1 MGLPLT
7 LADIDSFDTY
17 TAQVLSDLRQHSKS
31 LTDEEFAE
39 TVEQDFTTVLSNGD
53 VVILCENG
61 HERLVEKDSIEEFID
76 LVLEARSSEATEQ
89 VKAIQA
95 GISTV
100 LMGNLDI
107 ISYLTPA
114 AIERRACGEKTVQVD
129 LLKSITQYKYCSEDH
144 EAIKR
149 FWRVFES
156 FSSEERQ
163 LYLKFVWGR
172 SRLPIDLRNCERHNI
187 SLLER
192 MHD

>member
-1 MGLPLT
+1 M
-7 LADIDSFDTY
+7 
-17 TAQVLSDLRQHSKS
+17 
-31 LTDEEFAE
+31 
-39 TVEQDFTTVLSNGD
+39 
-53 VVILCENG
+53 
-61 HERLVEKDSIEEFID
+61 
-76 LVLEARSSEATEQ
+76 
-89 VKAIQA
+89 
-95 GISTV
+95 

-129 LLKSITQYKYCSEDH
+129 LLKSITRYKYCSEDH
-144 EAIKR
+144 EAIQR

-192 MHD
+192 MHDQGFPQSHTCFFTLDLPFYKDDFTCRKRILSAAQLCGNVDTD